1 MIGHAFFNEETSK
14 LFREILVREYN
25 RDVIKENL
33 WEYLYL
39 EYIDVIKLKARIDD
53 NNSIFEFD
61 SFNDLRNFDSY
72 YLNYS
77 GNEML
82 NNISNYFQVPVSDIV
97 NIHELK
103 EGLTNLSFKFDIN
116 SNSYVYRH
124 PGDGT
129 ENIVNRDAERFAQEK
144 AKELKIDESF
154 IYMDKEK
161 GFKISRYIENFRILD
176 YHSERDLKLAMSE
189 IKKLHDAKIKSDF
202 ESNLWH
208 KTLDMLPNVSEAVR
222 SNYPNFYD
230 LYDKI
235 ESIYNSTTNYTDEK
249 YLCHCDFFNTNIL
262 FKGENSYIIDWE
274 YAGNDDPAADLGVFV
289 ASSDMTM
296 KQSLNLLT
304 IYEGREMDEKKYKHF
319 VSY

>member
-1 MIGHAFFNEETSK
+1 MIGHASSMKK
-14 LFREILVREYN
+14 LQNYLEKFLLENIIILVREYN
-25 RDVIKENL
+25 RDEIKENL

-129 ENIVNRDAERFAQEK
+129 ENIINRDAERFAQEK

-161 GFKISRYIENFRILD
+161 GFKILHYIENFRILD

-189 IKKLHDAKIKSDF
+189 IK
-202 ESNLWH
+202 
-208 KTLDMLPNVSEAVR
+208 
-222 SNYPNFYD
+222 
-230 LYDKI
+230 
-235 ESIYNSTTNYTDEK
+235 
-249 YLCHCDFFNTNIL
+249 
-262 FKGENSYIIDWE
+262 
-274 YAGNDDPAADLGVFV
+274 
-289 ASSDMTM
+289 
-296 KQSLNLLT
+296 
-304 IYEGREMDEKKYKHF
+304 
-319 VSY
+319 